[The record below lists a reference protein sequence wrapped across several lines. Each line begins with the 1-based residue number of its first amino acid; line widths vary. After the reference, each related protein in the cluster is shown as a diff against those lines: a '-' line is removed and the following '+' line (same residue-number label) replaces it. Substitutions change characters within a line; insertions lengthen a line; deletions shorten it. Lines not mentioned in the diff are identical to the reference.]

1 MPGIQ
6 QVILIADKVK
16 DRVRLPEDL
25 QIPVFKEDDVLESA
39 IRLVGQRGKRNLWAL
54 FFLPLEEV
62 AMVNSFFKDFKK
74 TEVAHVSV
82 AFSGKMEL
90 PHNSP
95 LLASILDLRGSA
107 ISELE
112 SRFLIDRAFRDMEQQ
127 KLDAGEE
134 TRKQITVIDTYHDL
148 ESLIDIGKSLT
159 LEKDS
164 DRLLRQILYLSK
176 KITGADAGSI
186 YITEKDGQG
195 VKRLRF
201 KYSHTFSKELAYE
214 EFTMPFDESSI
225 AGHVALSGQVLNIAD
240 VYDLE
245 EDAPVSFNR
254 SFDQTHNYRTKSML
268 VVPMRNHLDQVIG
281 VIQLINCKET
291 GEKYTGNEAYE
302 LLLKEPQDFEQGVV
316 PFDSR
321 YENLMQAVA
330 SQAAIALENNRM
342 ILQIERQFDE
352 FVKASVTAIESHD
365 PATSGHSFRVA
376 AMCVNMAHII
386 NLQKSGPLAEV
397 QFSETQIK
405 ELEMAGLLHDFGKV
419 YIDPGIFLKG
429 EKLYPHDFVH
439 LKLRLSYL
447 YRSMELCYARELLA
461 LKSQPETT
469 VREKIDRLQKDGEAK
484 LEALR
489 EIMVLVTE
497 LNKPSILNED
507 RNVLIQG
514 ILSQAPGLE
523 CEDLEGSH
531 IPLLKREE
539 IENFRIARGT
549 LNREERRII
558 ESHVEHTYAFVSKIP
573 WPVEYQQIPEIARKH
588 HEKLDGSGYPDKI
601 QGRDNI
607 PIQSRIMTIADIYDA
622 LAAADRPYKK
632 AMELKRVFAILREE
646 AAENKLDG
654 ELLEL
659 FISEKAY
666 TTGKVESLRCS

>member
-1 MPGIQ
+1 MPGTQRI
-6 QVILIADKVK
+6 IIIADKVK
-16 DRVRLPEDL
+16 DRVKLPENL
-25 QIPVFKEDDVLESA
+25 KISVFTEDDILECA
-39 IRLVGQRGKRNLWAL
+39 IKLAGQRGKRNLWAL
-54 FFLPLEEV
+54 FFLPLDEV
-62 AMVNSFFKDFKK
+62 VRVNSFFKDFKT
-74 TEVAHVSV
+74 TEVMHTSV
-82 AFSGKMEL
+82 AFSGEMEL
-90 PHNSP
+90 PGNSP
-95 LLASILDLRGSA
+95 LLTSILDLRSSA

-112 SRFLIDRAFRDMEQQ
+112 SRFLIDRAFIEMEQRE
-127 KLDAGEE
+127 LNAGED
-134 TRKQITVIDTYHDL
+134 TRQQIALIDTYHDL

-176 KITGADAGSI
+176 KITGADAGSL
-186 YITEKDGQG
+186 YITEKDGQEG
-195 VKRLRF
+195 KRLRF

-214 EFTMPFDESSI
+214 EFTLPFDDSSI
-225 AGHVALSGQVLNIAD
+225 AGHVALGGQALNIAD
-240 VYDLE
+240 VYDLD

-254 SFDQTHNYRTKSML
+254 SFDQTHSYRTKSML

-281 VIQLINCKET
+281 VIQLINCKEK
-291 GEKYTGNEAYE
+291 GKKYTGNEAYE
-302 LLLKEPQDFEQGVV
+302 ILLKEPQDFEQGVV

-352 FVKASVTAIESHD
+352 FVKASVTAIESQD

-376 AMCVNMAHII
+376 AMCVNTARII
-386 NLQKSGPLAEV
+386 NLQKNGPLAEV

-405 ELEMAGLLHDFGKV
+405 ELEMAALLHDFGKV

-439 LKLRLSYL
+439 LKLRLNYL
-447 YRSMELCYARELLA
+447 YRSMELCYAHELLT
-461 LKSQPETT
+461 LKSQPEITM
-469 VREKIDRLQKDGEAK
+469 REKIDNLQREGEAK

-489 EIMVLVTE
+489 EIMILVAE

-507 RNVLIQG
+507 RNTLIQG
-514 ILSQAPGLE
+514 ILNQAPDLE

-531 IPLLKREE
+531 IPLLKSEE
-539 IENFRIARGT
+539 IENFKIARGT
-549 LNREERRII
+549 WNREERRII
-558 ESHVEHTYAFVSKIP
+558 ESHVEHTYSFVSKIP

-588 HEKLDGSGYPDKI
+588 HEKLDGSGYPDRIK
-601 QGRDNI
+601 GRDKI

-646 AAENKLDG
+646 AAENKLDE

-666 TTGKVESLRCS
+666 TAGKVESG

>member
-16 DRVRLPEDL
+16 DRVRLPADFK
-25 QIPVFKEDDVLESA
+25 IPVFKEDDVLERA
-39 IRLVGQRGKRNLWAL
+39 IKLVGQRGKRDLYVF
-54 FFLPLEEV
+54 FFLPLDEV
-62 AMVNSFFKDFKK
+62 ARVNSFFKDFKI
-74 TEVAHVSV
+74 TEVAHTSV
-82 AFSGKMEL
+82 AFSGEMEL
-90 PHNSP
+90 PYNSP
-95 LLASILDLRGSA
+95 LLTSILDLRSST

-112 SRFLIDRAFRDMEQQ
+112 SRFLINRAFREMQQQ
-127 KLDAGEE
+127 KLDAGED
-134 TRKQITVIDTYHDL
+134 TREQIAMIDTYHDL

-159 LEKDS
+159 MEKDS

-176 KITGADAGSI
+176 KITGADAGSL

-195 VKRLRF
+195 SKCLRF

-214 EFTMPFDESSI
+214 EFTLPFDDSSI
-225 AGHVALSGQVLNIAD
+225 AGHVALSGQILNIAD
-240 VYDLE
+240 VYDLDE
-245 EDAPVSFNR
+245 KALVSFNR
-254 SFDQTHNYRTKSML
+254 SFDQTHSYRTKSML

-281 VIQLINCKET
+281 VIQLINCKEV
-291 GEKYTGNEAYE
+291 GERYTGNEAFE
-302 LLLKEPQDFEQGVV
+302 ILLKEPQDFEQGVV
-316 PFDSR
+316 AFDSR

-352 FVKASVTAIESHD
+352 FVKASVTAIESQD

-376 AMCVNMAHII
+376 AMCVNMVRII
-386 NLQKSGPLAEV
+386 NLQKSGPLAKV

-405 ELEMAGLLHDFGKV
+405 ELEMAALLHDFGKV

-429 EKLYPHDFVH
+429 EKLYPHDFAH

-447 YRSMELCYARELLA
+447 YRSMELCCAREILA
-461 LKSQPETT
+461 LKAQPETT
-469 VREKIDRLQKDGEAK
+469 VREKTARLQKEAETK
-484 LEALR
+484 LKALR
-489 EIMVLVTE
+489 KIMVLVAE

-507 RNVLIQG
+507 RNALIEG
-514 ILSQAPGLE
+514 ILSQASTLE

-531 IPLLKREE
+531 IPLLKSEE

-549 LNREERRII
+549 LNLEERCII
-558 ESHVEHTYAFVSKIP
+558 ESHVEHTYSFVSKIP

-601 QGRDNI
+601 QGKDNL

-632 AMELKRVFAILREE
+632 AMELKRVFSILREE
-646 AAENKLDG
+646 AAENKLDR
-654 ELLEL
+654 ELVEL
-659 FISEKAY
+659 FISKKAY
-666 TTGKVESLRCS
+666 TAGKVKSRQLP

>member
-6 QVILIADKVK
+6 RIILIADEVK

-39 IRLVGQRGKRNLWAL
+39 VRLVGQRGKRNLWVL
-54 FFLPLEEV
+54 FFLPLDEV
-62 AMVNSFFKDFKK
+62 ARVNSFFKDFKI

-90 PHNSP
+90 PLKSP
-95 LLASILDLRGSA
+95 LLASILDLRSSA

-112 SRFLIDRAFRDMEQQ
+112 SRFLIDRAFREMEQR
-127 KLDAGEE
+127 KLDAGED
-134 TRKQITVIDTYHDL
+134 TRQQITLIDTYHDL

-176 KITGADAGSI
+176 KITGADAGSL
-186 YITEKDGQG
+186 YITERDGQG
-195 VKRLRF
+195 SKRLRF

-214 EFTMPFDESSI
+214 EFTLPFDDSSI

-240 VYDLE
+240 VYDLD

-254 SFDQTHNYRTKSML
+254 SFDQTHSYRTKSML

-281 VIQLINCKET
+281 VIQLINCKEI
-291 GEKYTGNEAYE
+291 GQKYTGNEAYE
-302 LLLKEPQDFEQGVV
+302 ILLKEPQDFEHGVV

-352 FVKASVTAIESHD
+352 FVKASVTAIESQD

-376 AMCVNMAHII
+376 AMCVNTARII
-386 NLQKSGPLAEV
+386 NLQKSGPLTKV
-397 QFSETQIK
+397 RFSETQIK
-405 ELEMAGLLHDFGKV
+405 ELEMAALLHDFGKV

-429 EKLYPHDFVH
+429 DKLYPHDFAH
-439 LKLRLSYL
+439 LKLRLNYL

-461 LKSQPETT
+461 LKSQPEITL
-469 VREKIDRLQKDGEAK
+469 RENIDRLQKEGEAK

-489 EIMVLVTE
+489 EIMVLVSE

-507 RNVLIQG
+507 RNTLIQG
-514 ILSQAPGLE
+514 ILRQAPDLE

-531 IPLLKREE
+531 IPLLKSEE

-549 LNREERRII
+549 LNQEERRII

-588 HEKLDGSGYPDKI
+588 HEKLDGSGYPDRI
-601 QGRDNI
+601 QGKDRI

-646 AAENKLDG
+646 AALNKLDG

-666 TTGKVESLRCS
+666 TAGKVESRQRS

>member
-1 MPGIQ
+1 MRGTQRI
-6 QVILIADKVK
+6 ILIADKVK
-16 DRVRLPEDL
+16 DLIRLPADL
-25 QIPVFKEDDVLESA
+25 KIPVFKEDDVLESA
-39 IRLVGQRGKRNLWAL
+39 IRLVGQRGKRNLRAL
-54 FFLPLEEV
+54 FFLPLDEV
-62 AMVNSFFKDFKK
+62 ARVNSFFKDFKT

-82 AFSGKMEL
+82 AFSGEMEL
-90 PHNSP
+90 PRKSP
-95 LLASILDLRGSA
+95 LLTSILDLRSSA

-112 SRFLIDRAFRDMEQQ
+112 SRFLIDRAFREMEQQ
-127 KLDAGEE
+127 SSIVSQQERSK
-134 TRKQITVIDTYHDL
+134 ITLIDTYHDL

-176 KITGADAGSI
+176 KITGADAGSL

-195 VKRLRF
+195 SKRLRF
-201 KYSHTFSKELAYE
+201 KYSHTFSKELSYE
-214 EFTMPFDESSI
+214 EFTLPFDDSSI
-225 AGHVALSGQVLNIAD
+225 AGHVALGGQVLNIAD
-240 VYDLE
+240 VYDLD

-254 SFDQTHNYRTKSML
+254 SFDKSHNYRTKSML

-302 LLLKEPQDFEQGVV
+302 ILLKEPQDFEQGVV

-352 FVKASVTAIESHD
+352 FVKASVSAIESQD

-376 AMCVNMAHII
+376 AMCVNTARII

-405 ELEMAGLLHDFGKV
+405 ELEMAALLHDFGKV
-419 YIDPGIFLKG
+419 YIDPAIFLKG

-439 LKLRLSYL
+439 LKLRLNYL
-447 YRSMELCYARELLA
+447 YRSMELCYANELLA
-461 LKSQPETT
+461 LKSQPEIT
-469 VREKIDRLQKDGEAK
+469 VRGEIDSLQKEGQSK

-489 EIMVLVTE
+489 EIMLLVAE

-507 RNVLIQG
+507 RNTLIQG
-514 ILSQAPGLE
+514 ILLQAPDLE
-523 CEDLEGSH
+523 CEDLEGRH
-531 IPLLKREE
+531 IPLLKSEE

-601 QGRDNI
+601 QGRDEI

-646 AAENKLDG
+646 AALNKLDG

-666 TTGKVESLRCS
+666 TAGKVESRQRS

>member
-1 MPGIQ
+1 MPGTQ
-6 QVILIADKVK
+6 RVILIADKVK
-16 DRVRLPEDL
+16 ERVRLPEDL
-25 QIPVFKEDDVLESA
+25 QIPVFKEDDVFERA
-39 IRLVGQRGKRNLWAL
+39 IKLVGQRGKRNLWTL

-62 AMVNSFFKDFKK
+62 ARVNSFFKDFKI

-82 AFSGKMEL
+82 AFSGEMEL

-95 LLASILDLRGSA
+95 LLASILDLRSSA

-112 SRFLIDRAFRDMEQQ
+112 SRFLIDRAFRDMEQR
-127 KLDAGEE
+127 KLDAGED
-134 TRKQITVIDTYHDL
+134 TRKQITLIDTYHDL

-164 DRLLRQILYLSK
+164 ERLLRQILYLSK
-176 KITGADAGSI
+176 KITGADAGSL

-195 VKRLRF
+195 GKRLRF
-201 KYSHTFSKELAYE
+201 KYSHTFSKELSYE
-214 EFTMPFDESSI
+214 EFTLPFDESSI

-240 VYDLE
+240 VYDLD

-254 SFDQTHNYRTKSML
+254 SFDETHNYRTKSML

-281 VIQLINCKET
+281 VIQLINCKEV
-291 GEKYTGNEAYE
+291 GQKYTGNEAYE
-302 LLLKEPQDFEQGVV
+302 IRLKEPQDFEQCVV
-316 PFDSR
+316 PFDCR

-352 FVKASVTAIESHD
+352 FVKASVTAIESQD

-376 AMCVNMAHII
+376 AMCVNMARII

-405 ELEMAGLLHDFGKV
+405 ELEMAALLHDFGKV

-439 LKLRLSYL
+439 LKLRLNYL
-447 YRSMELCYARELLA
+447 YRSMELCYANELLA
-461 LKSQPETT
+461 LKSQPEITL
-469 VREKIDRLQKDGEAK
+469 REKIDRLQKEGEAK

-489 EIMVLVTE
+489 EIMILVAE

-507 RNVLIQG
+507 RNTLIQG
-514 ILSQAPGLE
+514 ILLQASNLE
-523 CEDLEGSH
+523 CDDLEGSH
-531 IPLLKREE
+531 IPLLKSAE

-549 LNREERRII
+549 LNQEERRII

-659 FISEKAY
+659 FISEKVY
-666 TTGKVESLRCS
+666 TAGKVESRQRT